1 MLHFC
6 FAGDEEGE
14 ADLSATAAVATAE
27 TLLASDNS
35 SEMDIGVCIP
45 PFPFLFLLRTCP
57 LEVAHEEQE
66 KDQNTH
72 TLAHTRLLLNANS
85 SSHCTSQSKG
95 SAKM

>member
-1 MLHFC
+1 MLYFC

-45 PFPFLFLLRTCP
+45 SFPLSLFISP
-57 LEVAHEEQE
+57 EDV
-66 KDQNTH
+66 
-72 TLAHTRLLLNANS
+72 S
-85 SSHCTSQSKG
+85 S
-95 SAKM
+95 